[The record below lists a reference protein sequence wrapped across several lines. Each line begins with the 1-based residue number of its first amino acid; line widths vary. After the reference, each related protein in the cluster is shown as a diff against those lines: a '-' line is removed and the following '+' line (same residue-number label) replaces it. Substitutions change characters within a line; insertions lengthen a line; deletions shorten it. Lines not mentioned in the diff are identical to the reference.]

1 SVLTGLSAD
10 IVLSSGEESLAEF
23 VAGLDSSES
32 FPGGKGKQKVE
43 GKQKKGRRT
52 PSPTIPRSPSP
63 DTKPPPARSP
73 SPGPF
78 RSPSPG
84 PFRSHTAGPPRSPS
98 PVPLRRRSPKLHR
111 SPHSRSS
118 SIESD
123 VLESDKYDE
132 SSDDAFR
139 FNLMD
144 IDALEPAIVKSD
156 SKTKDSSKSKRKD
169 TSKSKAKKNNKSPF
183 KPQKST
189 PRKQKSSEKEDL
201 FFGLQTVED
210 LLGGVSDDHPPSVAS
225 EEVRTESE
233 DIPEEIG
240 PPKKKTTSFHSVL
253 ESEIKT
259 QEVSTVHRSYSDD
272 FDDTISERIGESHKR
287 LSRASSRNT
296 DVEEYTETFQS
307 ESEITEESGTV
318 TETDESEVVER
329 HKPTKTAWEDK
340 RRGTEDKRRTT
351 EVGLQTEEPGLT
363 YRFNYSPGFMDP
375 ASIASYVISPD
386 SLNALTSYSPCML
399 ALHDMLKQQLELTK
413 SFLHSQQSLYQSM
426 SSSLDHKYRYTTLQD
441 TKKYIKKHRSKKM
454 SLKEA
459 LKLVDLEN
467 QS

>member
-1 SVLTGLSAD
+1 MQSFKIGILLSV
-10 IVLSSGEESLAEF
+10 
-23 VAGLDSSES
+23 
-32 FPGGKGKQKVE
+32 
-43 GKQKKGRRT
+43 
-52 PSPTIPRSPSP
+52 
-63 DTKPPPARSP
+63 
-73 SPGPF
+73 
-78 RSPSPG
+78 
-84 PFRSHTAGPPRSPS
+84 
-98 PVPLRRRSPKLHR
+98 
-111 SPHSRSS
+111 
-118 SIESD
+118 
-123 VLESDKYDE
+123 
-132 SSDDAFR
+132 
-139 FNLMD
+139 NLMD

-240 PPKKKTTSFHSVL
+240 PPKKKT
-253 ESEIKT
+253 
-259 QEVSTVHRSYSDD
+259 RSYSDD

-329 HKPTKTAWEDK
+329 YDLP
-340 RRGTEDKRRTT
+340 
-351 EVGLQTEEPGLT
+351 
-363 YRFNYSPGFMDP
+363 N
-375 ASIASYVISPD
+375 
-386 SLNALTSYSPCML
+386 
-399 ALHDMLKQQLELTK
+399 
-413 SFLHSQQSLYQSM
+413 SF
-426 SSSLDHKYRYTTLQD
+426 
-441 TKKYIKKHRSKKM
+441 
-454 SLKEA
+454 
-459 LKLVDLEN
+459 
-467 QS
+467 

>member
-1 SVLTGLSAD
+1 MQSYKIGILLSV
-10 IVLSSGEESLAEF
+10 
-23 VAGLDSSES
+23 
-32 FPGGKGKQKVE
+32 
-43 GKQKKGRRT
+43 
-52 PSPTIPRSPSP
+52 
-63 DTKPPPARSP
+63 
-73 SPGPF
+73 
-78 RSPSPG
+78 
-84 PFRSHTAGPPRSPS
+84 
-98 PVPLRRRSPKLHR
+98 
-111 SPHSRSS
+111 
-118 SIESD
+118 
-123 VLESDKYDE
+123 
-132 SSDDAFR
+132 
-139 FNLMD
+139 NLMD

-189 PRKQKSSEKEDL
+189 PRKQKASEKEDL

-329 HKPTKTAWEDK
+329 
-340 RRGTEDKRRTT
+340 
-351 EVGLQTEEPGLT
+351 
-363 YRFNYSPGFMDP
+363 
-375 ASIASYVISPD
+375 YVLP
-386 SLNALTSYSPCML
+386 N
-399 ALHDMLKQQLELTK
+399 
-413 SFLHSQQSLYQSM
+413 SF
-426 SSSLDHKYRYTTLQD
+426 
-441 TKKYIKKHRSKKM
+441 
-454 SLKEA
+454 
-459 LKLVDLEN
+459 
-467 QS
+467 